1 MAFEG
6 EITLVPAEAL
16 GSIIIKL
23 RELRQIHPQSPHPS
37 PGVQPA
43 KSAFWG
49 NTLGNTPD
57 LIAQQDG
64 PPDAVTS

>member
-16 GSIIIKL
+16 GIIIIKL

-43 KSAFWG
+43 RSEPRPTAG
-49 NTLGNTPD
+49 GRQRYRVGVATPWAAD
-57 LIAQQDG
+57 PG
-64 PPDAVTS
+64 